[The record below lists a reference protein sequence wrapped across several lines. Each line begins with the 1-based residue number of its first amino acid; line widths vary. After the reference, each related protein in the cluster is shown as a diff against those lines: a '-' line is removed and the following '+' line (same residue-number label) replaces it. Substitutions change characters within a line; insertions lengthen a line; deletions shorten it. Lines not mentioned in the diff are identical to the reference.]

1 MKVSYALY
9 VLLVFLINQTSIKA
23 QDVLHD
29 WPDVKKQSKP
39 WTRWWW
45 MGSAVDKKNITQT
58 LISFNKAGIG
68 GVEIEPIYGVR
79 GAEENFID
87 YLSPEWIEMLD
98 HTVYVADSLQ
108 MGVDLTLGTGWPWG
122 GSEVSLL
129 DAAKRLLVR
138 KIDLK
143 KGTPFLESISPFK
156 TGVLVHPKSLKIR
169 TNEKGSVQPKLQ
181 GVYAFDTQNHFRPQW
196 YDPK

>member
-1 MKVSYALY
+1 
-9 VLLVFLINQTSIKA
+9 
-23 QDVLHD
+23 
-29 WPDVKKQSKP
+29 
-39 WTRWWW
+39 
-45 MGSAVDKKNITQT
+45 
-58 LISFNKAGIG
+58 
-68 GVEIEPIYGVR
+68 
-79 GAEENFID
+79 
-87 YLSPEWIEMLD
+87 MLD